1 MVRRCGTHARKMGQ
15 EVHVDTI
22 EVLVKPGMRRAVEIG
37 MIPAAAE
44 GQITAMA
51 ACGVTDFLSTSYW
64 VKSQ

>member
-1 MVRRCGTHARKMGQ
+1 MGQ